1 MRIFVFLLLINTV
14 VMAAPKPYHYNAELV
29 RVVDGDTIIVNI
41 DLGFDIILK
50 NKTLRLSKIDSYE
63 SKINT
68 RAKKQSTKLGISID
82 EVISR
87 GKSGKEWLVEYLKNK
102 PIIVNTIETDS
113 FGRWLAIV
121 YVGDEELNNKLLM
134 EGIALEYE

>member
-1 MRIFVFLLLINTV
+1 
-14 VMAAPKPYHYNAELV
+14 MAAPKPYHYNAELV